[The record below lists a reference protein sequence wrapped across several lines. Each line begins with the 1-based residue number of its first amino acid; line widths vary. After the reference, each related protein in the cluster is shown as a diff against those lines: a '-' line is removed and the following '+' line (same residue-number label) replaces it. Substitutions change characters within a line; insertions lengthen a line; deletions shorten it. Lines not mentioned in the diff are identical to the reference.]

1 VVVLDWLVV
10 ESGRLTAVDVALDAT
25 EVGTFATGR
34 VVIIGCRMVDTGAE
48 IFTELKNDLTKSIR
62 ISYTVSFREESGF
75 RLNQYLS
82 RVNKHGAVCQFSLVR
97 SNTVIKL
104 SIHD

>member
-1 VVVLDWLVV
+1 LPRNVVVLDWSVV
-10 ESGRLTAVDVALDAT
+10 ESGRLIAVDVALDAT
-25 EVGTFATGR
+25 EVGTLATGR
-34 VVIIGCRMVDTGAE
+34 VVITGCPMVDTGAE
-48 IFTELKNDLTKSIR
+48 IFTE
-62 ISYTVSFREESGF
+62 
-75 RLNQYLS
+75 LNQYLS

>member
-25 EVGTFATGR
+25 EVGTLATGR
-34 VVIIGCRMVDTGAE
+34 VVITGCRMVDTGAE
-48 IFTELKNDLTKSIR
+48 IFTE
-62 ISYTVSFREESGF
+62 
-75 RLNQYLS
+75 LNQYLS